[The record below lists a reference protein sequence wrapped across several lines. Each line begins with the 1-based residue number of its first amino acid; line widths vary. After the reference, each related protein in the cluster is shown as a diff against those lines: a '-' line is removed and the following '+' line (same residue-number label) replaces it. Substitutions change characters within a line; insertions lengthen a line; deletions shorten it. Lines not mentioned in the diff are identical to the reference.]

1 VSEFRFREA
10 AIAIDDGVRRE
21 EFEGWIDRELRQIS
35 DCVNRL
41 LAHCQVTAKN
51 VDAVFMT
58 GGSSF
63 VPAIRRIFED
73 KFGTK
78 VPIRVGQ
85 EFTSVA
91 EGLAIYALE
100 LLEG

>member
-1 VSEFRFREA
+1 MRSKSPTSVGR
-10 AIAIDDGVRRE
+10 DQ
-21 EFEGWIDRELRQIS
+21 FESWIDGELRQIGE
-35 DCVNRL
+35 CVDRL
-41 LAHCQVTAKN
+41 LSRCNVTAKD
-51 VDAVFMT
+51 VDAIFMT

-63 VPAIRRIFED
+63 VPAIRRIFENE
-73 KFGTK
+73 FGSR
-78 VPIRVGQ
+78 VPIRVGE

>member
-1 VSEFRFREA
+1 MKKFAPTLIVA
-10 AIAIDDGVRRE
+10 G
-21 EFEGWIDRELRQIS
+21 
-35 DCVNRL
+35 L
-41 LAHCQVTAKN
+41 LAATATAFAVTERLKLE
-51 VDAVFMT
+51 DSPVFMT

-73 KFGTK
+73 KFSAN